1 MAFQKIKDIDAAGTL
16 KTFKPWATAVKA
28 AGMQAA
34 GSYRDITG
42 KFINISGIV
51 DPVGYNNQSLSNKE
65 DALLAGLC
73 PIVHE
78 EDGGFTWVSDQT
90 TYSADSNFLFNSLQA
105 VYAADTVAAT
115 AQKRMGRIF
124 KGASL
129 ADVNASVGVSV
140 LASILDDM
148 KDLKWLGAS
157 DDAPKGYKSLLVK
170 VVNGN
175 ALVCSGEIKIATGIK
190 FIPISFLVTAISQT
204 ATG

>member
-1 MAFQKIKDIDAAGTL
+1 MI
-16 KTFKPWATAVKA
+16 
-28 AGMQAA
+28 
-34 GSYRDITG
+34 
-42 KFINISGIV
+42 
-51 DPVGYNNQSLSNKE
+51 
-65 DALLAGLC
+65 
-73 PIVHE
+73 HE
-78 EDGGFTWVSDQT
+78 EDGGYTWVSDQT
-90 TYSADSNFLFNSLQA
+90 TYSADSNFLYNSLQA

-115 AQKRMGRIF
+115 AAKRMGRIF

-129 ADVNASVGVSV
+129 ADINAAVGVAV
-140 LASILDDM
+140 LTQILSDM

-157 DDAPKGYKSLLVK
+157 DDAPKGFKNLVVK